1 MVFIFRASVDMISEE
16 DDDESLLFLYLL
28 FKFLASAP
36 ILLELGMVDLDSKSD
51 TFEVLALK
59 EMEEEAD

>member
-1 MVFIFRASVDMISEE
+1 M
-16 DDDESLLFLYLL
+16 LLFLYLL